1 MLTFEKTIRRSTEN
15 MHSHSK
21 QQLLDN
27 LAAFERMFA
36 SGGLRTHV
44 RICTVSICF
53 CAGVAV
59 STCPW
64 SATGP
69 HSWSTSLVSSP
80 SLLVDLLG
88 VLDLVVLP
96 VVLLLPR
103 LLAQSQ
109 RVAELVKLLAKRFC
123 ERLESEHQRE

>member
-1 MLTFEKTIRRSTEN
+1 MPVNRSLKGSRSDWTRHQSPGWQEET
-15 MHSHSK
+15 
-21 QQLLDN
+21 
-27 LAAFERMFA
+27 AT
-36 SGGLRTHV
+36 LR
-44 RICTVSICF
+44 CSSF
-53 CAGVAV
+53 
-59 STCPW
+59 
-64 SATGP
+64 
-69 HSWSTSLVSSP
+69 LVSLP

-123 ERLESEHQRE
+123 ERLASEHQRE

>member
-1 MLTFEKTIRRSTEN
+1 MVFIPLICRS
-15 MHSHSK
+15 
-21 QQLLDN
+21 
-27 LAAFERMFA
+27 AAVMRHAPQIVLRMPGPSLGSRSDWTRHQSPGWQEETA
-36 SGGLRTHV
+36 TLR
-44 RICTVSICF
+44 CSSF
-53 CAGVAV
+53 
-59 STCPW
+59 
-64 SATGP
+64 
-69 HSWSTSLVSSP
+69 LVSLP